1 MKKASDIKLVSLYS
15 TIKMMH
21 GPINIRFLYLVQV
34 RLKYVELK
42 SKWKENRDL
51 TGLEV
56 SLFPRGIFNN

>member
-1 MKKASDIKLVSLYS
+1 MKKSSDIKLVYLYS

-21 GPINIRFLYLVQV
+21 GPINLRFLYLVQV